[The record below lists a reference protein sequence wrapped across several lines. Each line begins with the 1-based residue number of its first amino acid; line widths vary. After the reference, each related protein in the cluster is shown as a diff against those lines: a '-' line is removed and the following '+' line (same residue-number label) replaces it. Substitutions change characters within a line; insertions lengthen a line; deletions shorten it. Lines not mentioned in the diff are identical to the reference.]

1 MKKVKVFLF
10 AIVAFAA
17 LALYGCGGG
26 GGGSSSTTPPD
37 TGGGGITPSSVTK
50 TVSGTVTP
58 ATSLSSLVASAAV
71 ESAGVLDDAIVDI
84 VSYDNEGNVI
94 DRKSA
99 TLNEGVFA
107 VSVNLWSEGG
117 KIEITIT
124 KEGFSPFLRVFKYG
138 KDEAKDLNVNTL
150 LNQVVTRIIP
160 VDNQSITISSNGK
173 KYISFAIFK
182 DKKGNRQILTAAET
196 KIKIAANEG
205 TPEYSMEIPTDK
217 VKDNLSAIRAD
228 IKNFDPNNPTDMNNF
243 PTSDSDDGDLITA
256 GFDFTKLTDED
267 SGSGIFDTTKISAAA
282 GEVVAYATKYVDC
295 GNLLGDMTDNDSEYR
310 VNVYVLKNG
319 SWKNIGS
326 AYIQQSWDNT
336 TAKDPNNVCSGTNYE
351 YARIEVTDPDF
362 AWVNLDYPLSWLSGE
377 ATELCVNLQFKDQDN
392 KTITKYINFDY
403 ADDDNVSS
411 FSGGY
416 GYAYNGEAK
425 ISVLASSTDD
435 TSMKLSLY
443 NPFSYVYQT
452 FNNIPLSTTC
462 DNYTIT
468 LDNPLQ
474 CQVQGVVTD
483 NATGNPVSY
492 QYIYAYNASNFG
504 YYGFGYTDTNGEY
517 SIDVPCD
524 TNVTLYYYS
533 NGYTTKS
540 TKVDNST
547 NSDEVSDNGEIAVVN
562 FTKENQ
568 KPYGYGYL
576 STYSPHSVNSSHTV
590 YFYAYDYEGDYPI
603 SYTLKENGVSVATGT
618 FSSTDWNYKSYTT
631 TPTAA
636 GNYQYSLELTDS
648 AGKTATA
655 SLGTVEVLPAGNKP
669 PVIATVFTSPT
680 STKVGKN
687 LFFYY
692 SIYDP
697 DNDPMTIEFVV
708 NSGPCVTDNTSQP
721 AYYVTSDTAGTCN
734 ITMIVTDNNSK
745 SDNATV
751 TVTFTPNNPPVIYP
765 YSYNQSA
772 RIGNT
777 INLSAYVYD
786 PDGDSLTYTWADNCS
801 GGNVSGSGMAA
812 SITSNTVESC
822 QVTLTAS
829 DGIDASNYV
838 YNVTFTDNNPPA
850 VTINVDN
857 PTPKPGDT
865 IALTCNAVD
874 PDGDGIAS
882 YMWTNSYDNTT
893 ANTYNFSY
901 QLPNSE
907 TTITFT
913 CEATDD
919 FSLNPKTGT
928 NEIEVN
934 VTAVPTNG
942 NITITNVK

>member
-1 MKKVKVFLF
+1 MKKIKLF
-10 AIVAFAA
+10 MLAIVAVAA
-17 LALYGCGGG
+17 FALYGCGGG
-26 GGGSSSTTPPD
+26 GGGGSSSTP
-37 TGGGGITPSSVTK
+37 TGGGGGIAPASVTK
-50 TVSGTVTP
+50 TVSGSVAP
-58 ATSLSSLVASAAV
+58 ASSLSSLVASATV
-71 ESAGVLDDAIVDI
+71 ESAGALDDAIVEI
-84 VSYDNEGNVI
+84 ISYDDSGTII

-99 TLNEGVFA
+99 TVNEGVFA
-107 VSVNLWSEGG
+107 ASVDLWSEGG
-117 KIEITIT
+117 RLEITIT
-124 KEGFSPFLRVFKYG
+124 KEGFSPFTRTFKYG
-138 KDEAKDLNVNTL
+138 KDEAKDVNISAL
-150 LNQVVTRIIP
+150 LNQVVTKVIP
-160 VDNQSITISSNGK
+160 VDNNSISISSNGK

-182 DKKGNRQILTAAET
+182 DKDGNRQILTAADA
-196 KIKIAANEG
+196 KIRAAAG
-205 TPEYSMEIPTDK
+205 VTPEYGMEIPVDN
-217 VKDNLSAIRAD
+217 VKDNLSAIKAD
-228 IKNFDPNNPTDMNNF
+228 IKNFDPNDPTDMNNF
-243 PTSDSDDGDLITA
+243 PTSDSDDGDLVTA
-256 GFDFTKLTDED
+256 GFDYTKLTDLD
-267 SGSGIFDTTKISAAA
+267 GSKIFDDTKISAAA
-282 GEVVAYATKYVDC
+282 NEVVAYATKYVDC
-295 GNLLGDMTDNDSEYR
+295 NNLLGNMSDNNSEYR

-319 SWKNIGS
+319 IWKNIGS

-336 TAKDPNNVCSGTNYE
+336 SAKNPDEVCNGTDYE

-362 AWVNLDYPLSWLSGE
+362 AWVNLDYPLSWLSGQ

-392 KTITKYINFDY
+392 NSITKYINFDY
-403 ADDDNVSS
+403 SDDDNVTD

-425 ISVLASSTDD
+425 VSILAKSGND
-435 TSMKLSLY
+435 TTMKVSFY
-443 NPFSYVYQT
+443 NPFNYVYQT
-452 FNNIPLSTTC
+452 VNNISLSESC

-474 CQVQGVVTD
+474 CQVQGVV
-483 NATGNPVSY
+483 TGNPVSY

-524 TNVTLYYYS
+524 TNISLYYYS
-533 NGYTTKS
+533 NGYQIKS
-540 TKVDNST
+540 ARVDNNT
-547 NSDEVSDNGEIAVVN
+547 NDNETSDDGTIAIVN
-562 FTKENQ
+562 FSKENQ

-576 STYSPHSVNSSHTV
+576 STYSHQVNTSHTV
-590 YFYAYDYEGDYPI
+590 YFYAYDYEDNYPI
-603 SYTLKENGVSVATGT
+603 NYTLKENDTEVDTGS
-618 FSSTDWNYKSYTT
+618 FSSTDWNYKTYTH
-631 TPTAA
+631 TPTNSD
-636 GNYQYSLELTDS
+636 NYEYTLELTDS
-648 AGKTATA
+648 AGKKSTI
-655 SLGTVEVLPAGNKP
+655 SLGTVKVLPAGNRP

-697 DNDPMTIEFVV
+697 EDDPMKIEFVAD
-708 NSGPCVTDNTSQP
+708 NDSCIIDNTSQP
-721 AYYVTSDTAGTCN
+721 AYYVTSNEPVICK
-734 ITMIVTDNNSK
+734 ITMIVSDNNSNT
-745 SDNATV
+745 DNATI
-751 TVTFTPNNPPVIYP
+751 TVTFTQNNPPVIYP
-765 YSYNQSA
+765 YQYDSSV
-772 RIGNT
+772 RIGDT

-829 DGIDASNYV
+829 DGIDAPNYV